1 MFLDNHFY
9 CIDNFLTQPELD
21 ELLEIVESNKENFT
35 PTTTATAQIDYR
47 KSVVLAATFYSSLF
61 ESWRHRL
68 YGLLPRI
75 TTELLHPYF
84 IPTDFEM
91 QLTATNDGEYYKTH
105 NDNGHDICKNRE
117 ITYVYYFNREPK
129 AFEEGYLQMYPTDT
143 SKMDLVLPDEG
154 SKLIEPK
161 SNQIIFFDSRLMH
174 QVLPT
179 IVKSKDFMD
188 SRFTI
193 NGWFKS

>member
-1 MFLDNHFY
+1 MILDNHFY
-9 CIDNFLTQPELD
+9 CVENFLSKPELD
-21 ELLEIVESNKENFT
+21 DLIELVESNKENFT
-35 PTTTATAQIDYR
+35 NTTTATAQVDYR
-47 KSVVLAATFYSSLF
+47 KSKVLAATFYSQIY
-61 ESWRHRL
+61 ETWRNRL
-68 YGLLPRI
+68 YGLFPRI

-84 IPTDFEM
+84 IPSEFEM
-91 QLTATNDGEYYKTH
+91 QLTSTGDGEYYKTH
-105 NDNGHDICKNRE
+105 NDNGHEICKTRE

-129 AFEEGYLQMYPTDT
+129 SFENGFLQLYPTDT
-143 SKMDLVLPDEG
+143 LNVNLNLPDEG

-161 SNQIIFFDSRLMH
+161 NNSIIFFDSRLMH

-179 IVKSKDFMD
+179 QVKSKEFMD